1 MAKDISSVIVTQVV
15 VDLTAAPLPK
25 PAEDAADVID
35 LDLTYLEP
43 ALSSEKMVSE
53 KSRSELGSS
62 GAQVRHGVQS
72 EGGGRLR
79 PQESHLAALKHQ
91 AQKKQKISTNKS
103 VISSGKKSDSYF
115 KKTRRVAGAERTPSS
130 MKGAERKKVHCTAN
144 DCLCGNRRADKRD
157 L

>member
-1 MAKDISSVIVTQVV
+1 M
-15 VDLTAAPLPK
+15 DLTAAPLPK

-62 GAQVRHGVQS
+62 GAQVRHSVQS

-79 PQESHLAALKHQ
+79 PQESHLAALNHQ

-103 VISSGKKSDSYF
+103 VISSGNKSDLYDKSS
-115 KKTRRVAGAERTPSS
+115 KRVPSAKRTSAS
-130 MKGAERKKVHCTAN
+130 MKCAERKMVHCADI
-144 DCLCGNRRADKRD
+144 DCPCGNRRV
-157 L
+157 